1 MLGTEMLDDRTR
13 KGRANAGDATPQP
26 QRNTLRR
33 LRQGR
38 AERRN
43 GELPAVTLVPLD
55 RAGNDD
61 ALPGG
66 NVAETAAQRDRPP
79 VLERS
84 RPDRELPVGRNPA
97 RPAWR
102 ECHRKLAGIRVDRRL
117 VL

>member
-1 MLGTEMLDDRTR
+1 MLSAEVLDDRAR
-13 KGRANAGDATPQP
+13 KGRADPGDAAPQP
-26 QRNTLRR
+26 ERDTLRR

-43 GELPAVTLVPLD
+43 RELPAVTLMPLD

-61 ALPGG
+61 AFPGG

-79 VLERS
+79 VLERR

-102 ECHRKLAGIRVDRRL
+102 ECHRKLA
-117 VL
+117 